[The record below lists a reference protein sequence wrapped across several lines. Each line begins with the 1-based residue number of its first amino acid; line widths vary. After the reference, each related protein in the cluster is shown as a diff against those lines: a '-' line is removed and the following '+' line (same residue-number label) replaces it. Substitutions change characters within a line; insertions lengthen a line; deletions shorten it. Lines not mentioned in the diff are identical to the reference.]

1 MLVGQLL
8 SAGVELTI
16 NQLLQLD
23 PDCKPRLKK
32 LAGTQLQVSIN
43 ELPWSLLFIFS
54 EQIDVSALPATSE
67 DQSSEAQAPTES
79 SADCHITLSLSTLSE
94 LSDSSKISQLI
105 QQGKLDLDGD
115 INVAQ
120 GFSNLIKELDID
132 WEEQLSKYT
141 GDVVAHQ
148 TFSSVKA
155 FFNTAQQEVE
165 KLADQ
170 LSTHLTKPD
179 AVAVSE
185 IEVADFCDQVNTLRS
200 ASDRL
205 EARIDQLIA
214 LQQDDS

>member
-8 SAGVELTI
+8 SAGVELTL

-54 EQIDVSALPATSE
+54 EQIDVSALPATNE
-67 DQSSEAQAPTES
+67 DQSSEAQAVS
-79 SADCHITLSLSTLSE
+79 SADCHITLSLSTLGE

-105 QQGKLDLDGD
+105 QQGKLELNGD

-120 GFSNLIKELDID
+120 GFSNLVKELDID

-141 GDVVAHQ
+141 GDVFAHQ

-170 LSTHLTKPD
+170 LSTHLTQPD

>member
-1 MLVGQLL
+1 MLVGQLI
-8 SAGVELTI
+8 SAGVELTL

-32 LAGTQLQVSIN
+32 LAGKQLQVTIN
-43 ELPWSLLFIFS
+43 ELPWTLLFTFS
-54 EQIDVSALPATSE
+54 EQIDVSALQQNQQQIPA
-67 DQSSEAQAPTES
+67 DAA
-79 SADCHITLSLSTLSE
+79 ADCHITLGLSTLSE

-115 INVAQ
+115 IDVAQ
-120 GFSNLIKELDID
+120 GFSNLMKELDID

-155 FFNTAQQEVE
+155 LFNTAQQEVE

-170 LSTHLTKPD
+170 LSAHLTKPE

-185 IEVADFCDQVNTLRS
+185 IEVADFCDQVNHLRS

-205 EARIDQLIA
+205 EARIDHLIA
-214 LQQDDS
+214 SQQDDQ